1 MSDVIERLMNAPYG
15 HRIQRDNAGNSHVSI
30 YHPNGAFLHT
40 IVAPTFDE
48 AVTRALDIADA
59 LRAQETA

>member
-15 HRIQRDNAGNSHVSI
+15 HAIHRDEAGNSHVSLYQLDGTLI
-30 YHPNGAFLHT
+30 HT

-48 AVTRALDIADA
+48 AVTRALDLATEA
-59 LRAQETA
+59 AP